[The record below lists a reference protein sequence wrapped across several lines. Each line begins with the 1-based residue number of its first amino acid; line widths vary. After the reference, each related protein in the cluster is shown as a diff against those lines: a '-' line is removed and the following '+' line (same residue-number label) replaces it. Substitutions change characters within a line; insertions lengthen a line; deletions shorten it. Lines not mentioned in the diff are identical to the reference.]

1 MPACQQN
8 QSKMC
13 SCTSTSRDSSV
24 PRSPAFDVERSEFNT
39 RTSSDA
45 DARPVIEAPK
55 MKRFS
60 FKFLVLALCVAL
72 LPTARA
78 SVHKA
83 DPKMQELIKLLGQ
96 HSAAPRTS
104 SRKLLGGAECLSKIT
119 STSDAFIGSCGGLGV
134 KDESHW
140 CDSDD
145 VTQAAYT
152 SYGVPYAES
161 VYYDTLLALSGDP
174 DSFCIGESA
183 DDCCKPNAG
192 AIAGVAIGIVVGLAA
207 IITACAWCCKCCC
220 FRPKLVV
227 QAQPQQ
233 APQVVVVKS

>member
-24 PRSPAFDVERSEFNT
+24 PRSPAFDVDRSEFNT

-60 FKFLVLALCVAL
+60 FKFLVLALCAFNVASAHASGL
-72 LPTARA
+72 QPLPSDTQAAFLKQLRA
-78 SVHKA
+78 KSDNSH
-83 DPKMQELIKLLGQ
+83 
-96 HSAAPRTS
+96 
-104 SRKLLGGAECLSKIT
+104 SRKLLAGAACLPHALSPNAQ
-119 STSDAFIGSCGGLGV
+119 AFTGTCGALTK
-134 KDESHW
+134 KDEGHW
-140 CDSDD
+140 CDMSELGDVVEYFTDYDADD
-145 VTQAAYT
+145 VDALA
-152 SYGVPYAES
+152 S
-161 VYYDTLLALSGDP
+161 VIPSVCIA
-174 DSFCIGESA
+174 DSE
-183 DDCCKPNAG
+183 DDCCPVNG
-192 AIAGVAIGIVVGLAA
+192 GVVAGVVIGCVAGLVG
-207 IITACAWCCKCCC
+207 IITLFAFLCKCCC

>member
-1 MPACQQN
+1 MPAYQQN

-45 DARPVIEAPK
+45 DARPVIETPK

-60 FKFLVLALCVAL
+60 FKFLVLALCAFNVASAHASGL
-72 LPTARA
+72 QPLPSDTQAAFLKQLRA
-78 SVHKA
+78 KSDNSH
-83 DPKMQELIKLLGQ
+83 
-96 HSAAPRTS
+96 
-104 SRKLLGGAECLSKIT
+104 SRKLLAGAACLPHALSPNAQ
-119 STSDAFIGSCGGLGV
+119 AFTGTCGALAK
-134 KDESHW
+134 KDEGHW
-140 CDSDD
+140 CDMSELGEAVEYFTDYDADD
-145 VTQAAYT
+145 LDSLA
-152 SYGVPYAES
+152 S
-161 VYYDTLLALSGDP
+161 VIPSI
-174 DSFCIGESA
+174 CIADSA
-183 DDCCKPNAG
+183 DDCCAVNG
-192 AIAGVAIGIVVGLAA
+192 GVVAGVIIGIVVGLAA